1 MTDVEEREKVIRGL
15 EAHANPKTCET
26 CAGEDCPYYN
36 MGGSYTEET
45 CSSFLAADA
54 LALLKEQ
61 EERIKFLEK
70 WTAYL
75 EAVDRIFPARADRSE
90 KKEKVLKTIK
100 NCILKSNP
108 GSPVLC
114 EECPYYEFL
123 YADDNEDDC
132 LTRLMRD
139 AVEIMEGE

>member
-1 MTDVEEREKVIRGL
+1 MRIQYS
-15 EAHANPKTCET
+15 NPKNYDLLVR
-26 CAGEDCPYYN
+26 GEVK
-36 MGGSYTEET
+36 
-45 CSSFLAADA
+45 A
-54 LALLKEQ
+54 ALLDDTPADSDAETLQ
-61 EERIKFLEK
+61 RCI
-70 WTAYL
+70 
-75 EAVDRIFPARADRSE
+75 EAVDRVSPARADKSA
-90 KKEKVLKTIK
+90 KKEKVLKTIM

-108 GSPVLC
+108 GTGSPVLC